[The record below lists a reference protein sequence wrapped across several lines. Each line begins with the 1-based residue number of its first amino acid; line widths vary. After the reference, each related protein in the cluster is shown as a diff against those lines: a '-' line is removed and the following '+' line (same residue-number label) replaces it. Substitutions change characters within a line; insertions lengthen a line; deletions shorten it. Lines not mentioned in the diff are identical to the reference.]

1 MEENPELICRV
12 LGNRVCWLS
21 SSDIKVC
28 PCLAKGVCLGRK
40 ESGACPGSLT
50 GAPGS
55 VNLAVAIVQWFC
67 LDSGL
72 QNTEG
77 ETAAALLLA
86 TSVFLISVLW
96 AILST
101 EGKQLGWVSLRVIA
115 RSVPQEKVRIFP

>member
-1 MEENPELICRV
+1 MNP
-12 LGNRVCWLS
+12 
-21 SSDIKVC
+21 
-28 PCLAKGVCLGRK
+28 
-40 ESGACPGSLT
+40 
-50 GAPGS
+50 
-55 VNLAVAIVQWFC
+55 AVAIVQWFC